1 MRVAAGVLLDGGH
14 TQAPCAVRGGAA
26 VLAEGRGAAAAGRGV
41 GPGLALLR
49 GQGGERCPAGAGN
62 LRLRRLDDA
71 HGRRLEVAQHFLTLK
86 GREKSLIF

>member
-26 VLAEGRGAAAAGRGV
+26 GLGEGRGTAAGRGV
-41 GPGLALLR
+41 GSELALLR
-49 GQGGERCPAGAGN
+49 GQGAERCPAGAGEV
-62 LRLRRLDDA
+62 RLRMLDDA

-86 GREKSLIF
+86 SREKC